1 MVHCLLTT
9 VQTSAS
15 FLQFTLFLIVT
26 QGKDYDLMVEEE
38 DQITFVLAENVPGTI
53 TEKVIYVFG
62 THSEVMLTWLRE
74 FCIIVHMIRFV
85 TGTTTVRA

>member
-15 FLQFTLFLIVT
+15 FLQI
-26 QGKDYDLMVEEE
+26 YDLMVEEE

-62 THSEVMLTWLRE
+62 SQSEVMLNWLRE